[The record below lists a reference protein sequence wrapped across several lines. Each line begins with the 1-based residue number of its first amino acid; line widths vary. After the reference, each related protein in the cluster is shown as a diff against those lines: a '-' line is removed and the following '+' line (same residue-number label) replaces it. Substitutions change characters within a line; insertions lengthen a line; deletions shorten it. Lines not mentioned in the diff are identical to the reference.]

1 MRRHALAPKVDK
13 PHGSGTVYLCTADKE
28 GNMVSYIQSNY
39 MGFGSGIVVEG
50 ISLQNR
56 GYDFSLNPN
65 HVNYLK
71 PHKRTYHT
79 IIPGFLTKDGKPV
92 GPFGVMGGYMQP
104 QGHVQVVTNM
114 IDFQLSPQMALDSR
128 RFQWMENMKFIV
140 EPDFDTEKVELLKMR
155 GHEIEIEEELASFG
169 RGQIIV
175 RLDNGVYV
183 VGCESRADSNIS
195 CF

>member
-1 MRRHALAPKVDK
+1 
-13 PHGSGTVYLCTADKE
+13 
-28 GNMVSYIQSNY
+28 
-39 MGFGSGIVVEG
+39 
-50 ISLQNR
+50 
-56 GYDFSLNPN
+56 
-65 HVNYLK
+65 
-71 PHKRTYHT
+71 
-79 IIPGFLTKDGKPV
+79 
-92 GPFGVMGGYMQP
+92 MQP

-128 RFQWMENMKFIV
+128 RFQWMKNMKFIV

-155 GHEIEIEEELASFG
+155 GHEIEIEEELSSFG